1 MSRQATTT
9 TREPYWEPAGQRG
22 WAAWAAA
29 YGFTGVWLLYL
40 IAPLVD
46 LFTGHYSALYQWGG
60 LAIIVAFSAI
70 YLFAVPNW
78 AYAPRY
84 SLPAVAALAALAVTA
99 SALYGGAGASTLW
112 IFVSAASGL
121 LIVNRRVAVG
131 AVLASGACYTIF
143 CLTGHVDSED
153 FLLNLMPTVLIGLG
167 MIGLRRQFQ
176 LTAELARARGEV
188 AQLAASEERLR
199 LARDLHDLTGQS
211 LSMITLKSELA
222 AKLLRRLPD
231 GGDRDRALAEAQEVA
246 AVSRQTLH
254 DIREAISGY
263 RRPTLA
269 VEIIT
274 ARSALESAGITTHD
288 DAELTLLSGTFDP
301 DVEAALA
308 WCLREAATNVIR
320 HSGARNCHVSLSR
333 RADGLCLEVRD
344 DGPGTGTGTSAGP
357 GPGPVGPVAE
367 HSGTGLRGMSERLSA
382 LGGHLEVQPSDRGFR
397 LIASVPEEIADLA
410 ARDPTAPATRPCQPA
425 RTTQPARRAQ
435 PGRSADSLAR

>member
-1 MSRQATTT
+1 MGSGPR
-9 TREPYWEPAGQRG
+9 
-22 WAAWAAA
+22 AAA
-29 YGFTGVWLLYL
+29 PDGVIMSSRTATGRAVPDGPYVGYRTMAARLAGHVFTGVWLLYL
-40 IAPLVD
+40 VAPVVD
-46 LFTGHYSALYQWGG
+46 LITEDYSAPYRWGG
-60 LAIIVAFSAI
+60 VALIVAFAAI

-78 AYAPRY
+78 AYSRWYA
-84 SLPAVAALAALAVTA
+84 LPAVSSLAALAIVA
-99 SALYGGAGASTLW
+99 SVLYGGVGASTLW
-112 IFVSAASGL
+112 IFVSSSSGL
-121 LIVNRRVAVG
+121 LIVNSRWAVR
-131 AVLASGACYTIF
+131 AVLLSGACYTVF

-153 FLLNLMPTVLIGLG
+153 FLVNLLPAVLVGLG

-176 LTAELARARGEV
+176 LTAELAQAREEV

-231 GGDRDRALAEAQEVA
+231 GGDRDRALAQAEEVA

-269 VEIIT
+269 VEVIT
-274 ARSALESAGITTHD
+274 ARTALESAGITMHD

-320 HSGARNCHVSLSR
+320 HSGGRNCHVGLAR
-333 RADGLCLEVRD
+333 RDGSLCLEVRD
-344 DGPGTGTGTSAGP
+344 DGPGSGPGSDPGSDPRAGSEGGPEAGP
-357 GPGPVGPVAE
+357 ALG
-367 HSGTGLRGMSERLSA
+367 GTGLRGMSERLSA
-382 LGGHLEVQPSDRGFR
+382 LGGHLQVRPSGRGFQ
-397 LIASVPEEIADLA
+397 LTASVPEDVAEIGS
-410 ARDPTAPATRPCQPA
+410 RQ
-425 RTTQPARRAQ
+425 RAGAL
-435 PGRSADSLAR
+435 P